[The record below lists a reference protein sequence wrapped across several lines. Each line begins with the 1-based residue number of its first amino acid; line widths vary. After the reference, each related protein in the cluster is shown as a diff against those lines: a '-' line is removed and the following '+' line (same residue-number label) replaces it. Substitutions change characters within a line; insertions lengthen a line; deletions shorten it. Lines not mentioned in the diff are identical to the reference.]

1 MFFAILGIM
10 TFVSCSQED
19 WVLPNDDL
27 SINFQVP
34 LTRGASEQDIKI
46 EDPNQFSY
54 GKDECCLV
62 ALVELSGDK
71 SKFSSTD
78 PAKDRYTAIS
88 GYAKGLVDED
98 GNSRYTGGAMDL
110 EVFLEVG
117 KHFKLINE
125 RVTFNNKDE
134 VEAYFSDKKNDPKV
148 IRIDVWDETTQK
160 YVSHVATVHYINRKK
175 GMVEYNTRTK
185 SGKVVHAEI
194 SIYEIKDVWIR

>member
-1 MFFAILGIM
+1 
-10 TFVSCSQED
+10 
-19 WVLPNDDL
+19 
-27 SINFQVP
+27 
-34 LTRGASEQDIKI
+34 
-46 EDPNQFSY
+46 
-54 GKDECCLV
+54 
-62 ALVELSGDK
+62 
-71 SKFSSTD
+71 
-78 PAKDRYTAIS
+78 
-88 GYAKGLVDED
+88 
-98 GNSRYTGGAMDL
+98 MDL

-148 IRIDVWDETTQK
+148 IRIEVWDETTQK